1 MRWLV
6 AVVLFL
12 LALGVGR
19 LVGCNIDIWPDAP
32 CEGVVCPPD
41 DNECTSEGCSNFDG
55 RCESWPAPDG
65 ESCNFDGLP
74 GVCIGGV
81 CEEDPCLDL
90 VCDDGNE
97 CTVDTC
103 DSVEAACDFPPVVC
117 DDDNP
122 CTEDSCDPVTGCNHA
137 AYPDGT
143 ECGCLY
149 RGGDCGPW
157 ICIGFCEP
165 CHCSRYEYCRNG
177 ECGPEGSGGRGGAG
191 GTGGMGGS
199 AG

>member
-6 AVVLFL
+6 GLLFFL
-12 LALGVGR
+12 LALGTLR
-19 LVGCNIDIWPDAP
+19 AVGCGGEEPECRTNEDCEDANECTYDACDPRAGECVYIWVENTFRQTSCDD
-32 CEGVVCPPD
+32 GD
-41 DNECTSEGCSNFDG
+41 DNECTTGECNSGA
-55 RCESWPAPDG
+55 CESRPANC
-65 ESCNFDGLP
+65 S
-74 GVCIGGV
+74 
-81 CEEDPCLDL
+81 
-90 VCDDGNE
+90 
-97 CTVDTC
+97 
-103 DSVEAACDFPPVVC
+103 
-117 DDDNP
+117 DDNP

-149 RGGDCGPW
+149 WGGDCGPW

-165 CHCSRYEYCRNG
+165 CHCSRYGYCRNG
-177 ECGPEGSGGRGGAG
+177 ECGPEGSGGRAGAG